1 MDNETIPLDSSS
13 SSAEEPLFILSLLN
27 NELMSSSWKLSN
39 KDYKIGRSSENNI
52 ILDDIT
58 VSRNHALLSVN
69 NEYIKITD
77 NNSTNG
83 IYINNVIKSDS
94 ELKSGDKIQIGK
106 YLIAASVLL
115 SGLALLFFILKKDIY
130 SPLKINNLLKIF
142 FLSNLVFLS

>member
-69 NEYIKITD
+69 NENIKITD

-106 YLIAASVLL
+106 YLLL
-115 SGLALLFFILKKDIY
+115 LTEVMKWILVK
-130 SPLKINNLLKIF
+130 LLK
-142 FLSNLVFLS
+142 LYK

>member
-52 ILDDIT
+52 ILDDVT

-69 NEYIKITD
+69 YENIKITD
-77 NNSTNG
+77 SNSTNG
-83 IYINNVIKSDS
+83 IYVNNVIESNS

-106 YLIAASVLL
+106 YLLL
-115 SGLALLFFILKKDIY
+115 LTEVIK
-130 SPLKINNLLKIF
+130 
-142 FLSNLVFLS
+142 

>member
-39 KDYKIGRSSENNI
+39 KDYKIGRSSDNNI

-58 VSRNHALLSVN
+58 VSRKHALLSVSSEN
-69 NEYIKITD
+69 IKIQD

-83 IYINNVIKSDS
+83 IYVNNEIKNDCT
-94 ELKSGDKIQIGK
+94 LKSGDKIQIGK
-106 YLIAASVLL
+106 YLLL
-115 SGLALLFFILKKDIY
+115 LTEVVK
-130 SPLKINNLLKIF
+130 
-142 FLSNLVFLS
+142 

>member
-1 MDNETIPLDSSS
+1 MDNETTPLVSSNNS
-13 SSAEEPLFILSLLN
+13 DEEPLFLLSLLN

-58 VSRNHALLSVN
+58 VSRNHALLSVRKGN
-69 NEYIKITD
+69 IKITD

-83 IYINNVIKSDS
+83 IYINNVIESDS

-106 YLIAASVLL
+106 YLLL
-115 SGLALLFFILKKDIY
+115 LTEVMK
-130 SPLKINNLLKIF
+130 
-142 FLSNLVFLS
+142 

>member
-27 NELMSSSWKLSN
+27 NELMSSSWKLGN
-39 KDYKIGRSSENNI
+39 KDYKIGRTSKNNI

-69 NEYIKITD
+69 NENIKITD

-106 YLIAASVLL
+106 YLLL
-115 SGLALLFFILKKDIY
+115 LTEVMKWILVK
-130 SPLKINNLLKIF
+130 LLK
-142 FLSNLVFLS
+142 LCK

>member
-13 SSAEEPLFILSLLN
+13 SSAEEPLYILSLLN

-69 NEYIKITD
+69 NKNIKITD

-83 IYINNVIKSDS
+83 IYINNVIESDS

-106 YLIAASVLL
+106 YLLL
-115 SGLALLFFILKKDIY
+115 LTEVMK
-130 SPLKINNLLKIF
+130 
-142 FLSNLVFLS
+142 

>member
-1 MDNETIPLDSSS
+1 MDNETIPLDSSN

-39 KDYKIGRSSENNI
+39 KEYKIGRSSDNNI

-58 VSRNHALLSVN
+58 VSRNHAFLSVN
-69 NEYIKITD
+69 YKNIKITD

-83 IYINNVIKSDS
+83 IYINNVIESDS

-106 YLIAASVLL
+106 YLLL
-115 SGLALLFFILKKDIY
+115 LTEVKQ
-130 SPLKINNLLKIF
+130 
-142 FLSNLVFLS
+142 

>member
-69 NEYIKITD
+69 NKNIKITD

-83 IYINNVIKSDS
+83 IYINTEIEIEY

-106 YLIAASVLL
+106 YLLL
-115 SGLALLFFILKKDIY
+115 LTKVMK
-130 SPLKINNLLKIF
+130 
-142 FLSNLVFLS
+142 